1 MEIQIQSIHFT
12 ADSKLIGFIEEKIGK
27 LSHFYDGIISSEIFL
42 RLDNSDNST
51 NKVAEIKI
59 NVPGNDLYVKRQ
71 CKTFEEAIDTG
82 ILAISKQVKKYKEK
96 VKGL

>member
-1 MEIQIQSIHFT
+1 MNIQIQSIHFT
-12 ADSKLIGFIEEKIGK
+12 ADSKLIGFVEEKVNK

-42 RLDNSDNST
+42 RLDNSDDAT

-82 ILAISKQVKKYKEK
+82 VSALSKQVKRYKEK
-96 VKGL
+96 QKGL